1 MIFKMSVMEEK
12 VMVITNG
19 YVFRDN
25 SEFEDCN
32 VFVSDGKI
40 SKIAAGAATGNEE
53 VLDASDCF
61 VIPGLIDLHFHGA
74 VGEDVCDGT
83 IEGFKKIAEYE
94 LKNGITSICPA
105 MMTLPEEEL
114 ISDIKTGKEF
124 RDGDGKD
131 HSRYAELLGF
141 NMEGPFISPAK
152 KGAQNEEFIKKA
164 DAAMAERFIEA
175 GDGLVKII
183 GLAPEESPDYA
194 EYIEAIKDKVIV
206 SLAHTNSDY
215 ETAMNAIE
223 HGASHVVHL
232 YNAMTGLTHRAPGV
246 VGAAF
251 DSKKVTSEII
261 CDGIHIAPAA
271 VRIAFNE
278 IGADK
283 MVLISDS
290 MRATGLEDGIY
301 TLGGLDVEKKGSLC
315 TLKGT
320 DTIAGSAT
328 NLFDCMINCHTKMNI
343 PLGTA
348 IGAATL
354 NPAKVLGVSDRLG
367 SISEGK
373 QADMLILDK
382 NFGLKHVIKNGIVV
396 Y

>member
-1 MIFKMSVMEEK
+1 
-12 VMVITNG
+12 MVIANG
-19 YVFRDN
+19 KVFKDN
-25 SEFEDCN
+25 AGFDECN
-32 VFVSDGKI
+32 VFVSGEKI
-40 SKIAAGAATGNEE
+40 DRLSEDSAADNEDF
-53 VLDASDCF
+53 LDASGCF

-83 IEGFKKIAEYE
+83 IEGLKRISEYE

-105 MMTLPEEEL
+105 MMTLPEDEL
-114 ISDIKTGKEF
+114 IKDIEVGKTF
-124 RDGDGKD
+124 RDGEGKD
-131 HSRYAELLGF
+131 FSCFAQLLGF
-141 NMEGPFISPAK
+141 NMEGPFISPVK
-152 KGAQNEEFIKKA
+152 KGAQNEEYIKKA
-164 DAAMAERFIEA
+164 DAELAEKFIEA

-183 GLAPEESPDYA
+183 GLAPEESPNY
-194 EYIEAIKDKVIV
+194 ESYIDAVKDKVII
-206 SLAHTNSDY
+206 SLAHTDSDY
-215 ETAMNAIE
+215 ETAMNAIK

-251 DSKKVTSEII
+251 DSKKVTCEII

-278 IGADK
+278 AGADR
-283 MVLISDS
+283 MILISDS

-301 TLGGLDVEKKGSLC
+301 SLGGLDVEKKGSLC

-328 NLFDCMINCHTKMNI
+328 NLFDCMVNCHKNMGI
-343 PLGTA
+343 ALEVA
-348 IGAATL
+348 IGAATY
-354 NPAKVLGVSDRLG
+354 NPAKVLGVSDNLG

-373 QADMLILDK
+373 QADLLVLDK
-382 NFGLKHVIKNGIVV
+382 DLKLIHVIKKGKLI

>member
-1 MIFKMSVMEEK
+1 MKIVNGQVLDDKFEFVKEDIDIADGLIQSVGSNSVGADEK
-12 VMVITNG
+12 II
-19 YVFRDN
+19 D
-25 SEFEDCN
+25 
-32 VFVSDGKI
+32 
-40 SKIAAGAATGNEE
+40 ATG
-53 VLDASDCF
+53 CY

-74 VGEDVCDGT
+74 VGEDVCDGNMDA
-83 IEGFKKIAEYE
+83 FKKIAEYE
-94 LKNGITSICPA
+94 LQKGITSICPA

-114 ISDIKTGKEF
+114 INVINIGRQF
-124 RDGDGKD
+124 RDGEDKD
-131 HSRYAELLGF
+131 SSKYAELLGF

-152 KGAQNEEFIKKA
+152 KGAQNECFIKKA
-164 DAAMAERFIEA
+164 DAEMAKRFIEA

-183 GLAPEESPDYA
+183 GLAPEESPDYK
-194 EYIEAIKDKVIV
+194 EYIQAVKDKVII

-215 ETAMNAIE
+215 ETAMSAIE
-223 HGASHVVHL
+223 AGASHVVHL
-232 YNAMTGLTHRAPGV
+232 YNAMTGFTHRAPGV

-251 DSKKVTSEII
+251 DSKKVTCEII

-278 IGADK
+278 VGVDK

-290 MRATGLEDGIY
+290 MRATGLSDGMY

-328 NLFDCMINCHTKMNI
+328 NLFDCMVNAIKTMNI
-343 PLGTA
+343 SIETA
-348 IGAATL
+348 VRAATF

-367 SISEGK
+367 TIAEGK
-373 QADMLILDK
+373 QADILVMDRDLRLKYVIKKGMLI
-382 NFGLKHVIKNGIVV
+382 
-396 Y
+396 

>member
-1 MIFKMSVMEEK
+1 
-12 VMVITNG
+12 MVIANG
-19 YVFRDN
+19 KVFKDN
-25 SEFEDCN
+25 AGFENCN
-32 VFVSDGKI
+32 VFVSDDSI
-40 SKIAAGAATGNEE
+40 DRLSKDGEIDNED

-114 ISDIKTGKEF
+114 IKDIETGKAF
-124 RDGDGKD
+124 RDGEGKD
-131 HSRYAELLGF
+131 HSHYAQLLGF
-141 NMEGPFISPAK
+141 NMEGPFISPVK

-164 DAAMAERFIEA
+164 DVALAERFIKA

-183 GLAPEESPDYA
+183 GLAPEESPNY
-194 EYIEAIKDKVIV
+194 ESYIDTVKDKVII

-215 ETAMNAIE
+215 ETAMNAIA
-223 HGASHVVHL
+223 HGVSHVVHL
-232 YNAMTGLTHRAPGV
+232 YNAMTGFSHRAPGV

-251 DSKKVTSEII
+251 DSKKVTCEII
-261 CDGIHIAPAA
+261 CDGIHIDPAA

-278 IGADK
+278 VGADK

-301 TLGGLDVEKKGSLC
+301 SLGGLDVEKKGSLC

-328 NLFDCMINCHTKMNI
+328 NLFDCMIKCHTKMNI
-343 PLGTA
+343 PLEVA
-348 IGAATL
+348 IGATTF
-354 NPAKVLGVSDRLG
+354 NPAKVLGVSDKLG

-373 QADMLILDK
+373 QADVLILDK
-382 NFGLKHVIKNGIVV
+382 DLKLKHVIKSGEVV
-396 Y
+396 F